1 MIKTGECKNVKHKK
15 CPCTITQGGAWRL
28 VLLVLSPLPMI
39 LFFLY
44 VIDSF
49 NRVNQDSITDL
60 RDQNIELLGR
70 IHCLEQRLKP

>member
-1 MIKTGECKNVKHKK
+1 MMNAEECKNVKHKK
-15 CPCTITQGGAWRL
+15 CPCTITPGGAWRL

-44 VIDSF
+44 VLYCFI
-49 NRVNQDSITDL
+49 RVNQDSIKDL